1 MATVS
6 NFALRIPPSLM
17 EDVKALATQ
26 DAMSVNQFLVQAA
39 AEKVATLKARGYLAE
54 RAARATPGD
63 LGRILAKAGN
73 KKADITRFKG
83 LGEMMPK
90 VLWETTLNPRT
101 RRMLRVEIADG
112 LETDRIVS
120 DLMGKDASARFHFIM
135 DGADQAQDLDV

>member
-26 DAMSVNQFLVQAA
+26 DAVSVNQFLVQAA

-63 LGRILAKAGN
+63 LGRILAKAGT
-73 KKADITRFKG
+73 ARS
-83 LGEMMPK
+83 E
-90 VLWETTLNPRT
+90 E
-101 RRMLRVEIADG
+101 RRV
-112 LETDRIVS
+112 
-120 DLMGKDASARFHFIM
+120 GKECRSRWSPYH
-135 DGADQAQDLDV
+135 